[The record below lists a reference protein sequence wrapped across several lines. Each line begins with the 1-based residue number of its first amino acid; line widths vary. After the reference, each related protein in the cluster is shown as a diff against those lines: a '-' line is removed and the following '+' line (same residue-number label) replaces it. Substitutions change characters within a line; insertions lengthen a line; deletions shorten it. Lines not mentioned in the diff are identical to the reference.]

1 MELFKVFMDIFER
14 TVAERNSSDLTELLK
29 DSRKY
34 FQNIVKNDSGMLTDK
49 HYILV
54 YESALRY

>member
-34 FQNIVKNDSGMLTDK
+34 FQNIVKNDSGMC
-49 HYILV
+49 
-54 YESALRY
+54 